1 MAFVSLFKP
10 DQLVIATSH
19 EDSLA
24 ILGAP
29 FFTSFYVSLDRDNG
43 RIGISAGCN
52 CESSSYRS
60 KVIIGDAVY
69 SSAKK
74 LRRFLGF
81 WIMFALY

>member
-1 MAFVSLFKP
+1 MAFVYLFKP

-52 CESSSYRS
+52 CESSS
-60 KVIIGDAVY
+60 
-69 SSAKK
+69 
-74 LRRFLGF
+74 
-81 WIMFALY
+81 